1 VSSGLTSANTRV
13 TGSPKSSVDA
23 VAVDD
28 ELLVSVDAV
37 LELDDELLEELL
49 VSVVLVSGAV
59 TPQAVMLNTSVA
71 HTSADKI
78 FFFIINFPPF

>member
-1 VSSGLTSANTRV
+1 L
-13 TGSPKSSVDA
+13 PKSSVDT

-59 TPQAVMLNTSVA
+59 TPQAVMLNTNVA

>member
-1 VSSGLTSANTRV
+1 
-13 TGSPKSSVDA
+13 
-23 VAVDD
+23 
-28 ELLVSVDAV
+28 VSVDAV

-59 TPQAVMLNTSVA
+59 TPQAVMLNTNVA

>member
-59 TPQAVMLNTSVA
+59 TPQAVMLNTNVA